1 MTKKPDERK
10 QIISK
15 AYQYLTED
23 LHAGAKDDKYY
34 LMVVER
40 ERKRDKNSCYRFYG
54 ILREYPDRFMEM
66 RFKKSDVPP
75 EEKERIIQQ
84 AFDFLIEDLETNG
97 LEATEEIKRNGVGFC
112 IAICSILAV
121 SYADDK

>member
-1 MTKKPDERK
+1 MTQKPDERK

-15 AYQYLTED
+15 AYQYLTEE

-66 RFKKSDVPP
+66 RFKKSDVSP
-75 EEKERIIQQ
+75 EEKERVIQQ
-84 AFDFLIEDLETNG
+84 AFDFLIEELEASG
-97 LEATEEIKRNGVGFC
+97 LEATEEIKRNGVGFVVW
-112 IAICSILAV
+112 IE
-121 SYADDK
+121 